1 MQNAVYNLIIE
12 NNLLNKTVLVGLSGG
27 VDSTVLCD
35 ILSKIK
41 NIKLIAIHLN
51 HNWRGDESKRDEI
64 FAYEFARERNVKFYS
79 ETLNSDKKTETNAR
93 ELRYKFFENAKEK
106 FKADAVFLAH
116 NKNDNVETLIY
127 RLIKG
132 TGPRGLSSIPKIRD
146 FYYRPLLDFE
156 RYEIEKYAKDNNVKH
171 IFDSSNSN
179 TKYKRNLIREEIF
192 PKMKEINKEVVNSLS
207 NFIEINKMTQKI
219 VDNAYNNALS
229 LIKQD
234 NYFIRNDF
242 LKLSVEMQFEIINRF
257 LQNILKNRDYKT
269 ITRIVN
275 FIQNNNSS
283 KISIN
288 SELFLKIYDNK
299 IYLVEN
305 STKKDAFQILKEGE
319 NHFLNY
325 KITVVKTS
333 MPENLFQK
341 NKNKQ
346 FVNLDFKNEYI
357 LRTRKDGDKIQAFGT
372 GEIQKL
378 KTYLIKKKIPSELRD
393 NIPLIAINDEVLAFG
408 AISISEKLRVDKNQK
423 NCYKLIIE
431 KEI

>member
-1 MQNAVYNLIIE
+1 MQNAVYNFIIE
-12 NNLLNKTVLVGLSGG
+12 NNLLNKTVLIGLSGG

-41 NIKLIAIHLN
+41 DIKLIAIHLN
-51 HNWRGDESKRDEI
+51 HNWRGEESIRDEK
-64 FAYEFARERNVKFYS
+64 FAYEFAHKRNIEFYS
-79 ETLNSDKKTETNAR
+79 ETLNSNKKTETNAR

-116 NKNDNVETLIY
+116 NKNDNAETLIY

-132 TGPRGLSSIPKIRD
+132 TGPRGLNSIPKIRD

-156 RYEIEKYAKDNNVKH
+156 RCEIEKYAKDNNIEH

-192 PKMKEINKEVVNSLS
+192 PKMKEINKEVINSLS

-229 LIKQD
+229 LIKEE
-234 NYFIRNDF
+234 NYFIRSEF
-242 LKLSVEMQFEIINRF
+242 LKLQTEMQFEIINRF

-269 ITRIVN
+269 ITRIVD
-275 FIQNNNSS
+275 FIQNNDSS

-299 IYLVEN
+299 IYLVQEPVKRED
-305 STKKDAFQILKEGE
+305 SKILKEGE
-319 NHFLNY
+319 NYFLNY
-325 KITVVKTS
+325 KVTVIKTS

-341 NKNKQ
+341 NKNEQ

-357 LRTRKDGDKIQAFGT
+357 LRTRKDGDKFQAFGT
-372 GEIQKL
+372 SEIQKL
-378 KTYLIKKKIPSELRD
+378 KTFLIKKKIPSELRD
-393 NIPLIAINDEVLAFG
+393 EVPIIAFDNEVLAFG
-408 AISISEKLRVDKNQK
+408 TISISEKLRVDKNEK
-423 NCYKLIIE
+423 SCYKLIVE

>member
-269 ITRIVN
+269 IARIVN

-305 STKKDAFQILKEGE
+305 STKKDTFQILKEGE